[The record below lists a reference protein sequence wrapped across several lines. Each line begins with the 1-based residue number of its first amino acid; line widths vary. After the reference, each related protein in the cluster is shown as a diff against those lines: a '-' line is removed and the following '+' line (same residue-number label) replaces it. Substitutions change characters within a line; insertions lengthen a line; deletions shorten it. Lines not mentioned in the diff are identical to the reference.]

1 MLTFKTILHPT
12 DFSERSALALRLAG
26 SLARDHGARLI
37 VLHVVV
43 PPPAIPVEGVALP
56 PPALDLKLLQAQLQ
70 QVRLDDAQLPVEHR
84 LVEGD
89 AAAEILRL
97 AEETKCDLI
106 VMGTHGRTWLS
117 RMLMGSVAEEVV
129 RKAACPVLTVK
140 AQQHVQP
147 YTPQAVGSTSGGV
160 AAATK

>member
-37 VLHVVV
+37 VMHVAV
-43 PPPAIPVEGVALP
+43 PPPAIAVEGVALP
-56 PPALDLKLLQAQLQ
+56 PPAVDLKLLRAQLQ
-70 QVRLDDAQLPVEHR
+70 QVRPDDAPLPVDHR

-97 AEETKCDLI
+97 AEETQCDLI

-117 RMLMGSVAEEVV
+117 RMLMGSVAEQVV
-129 RKAACPVLTVK
+129 RKAPCPVLTVK
-140 AQQHVQP
+140 TQQHVQP
-147 YTPQAVGSTSGGV
+147 STPETAPATAGRVV
-160 AAATK
+160 AAAK

>member
-1 MLTFKTILHPT
+1 MLTFQTILHPT

-37 VLHVVV
+37 VMHVAV
-43 PPPAIPVEGVALP
+43 PPTAIAVEGVALP
-56 PPALDLKLLQAQLQ
+56 PPAVDLKLLRAQLQ
-70 QVRLDDAQLPVEHR
+70 QVRPDDAQLSVEHH
-84 LVEGD
+84 LVEGE

-97 AEETKCDLI
+97 AAETHCDLI

-117 RMLMGSVAEEVV
+117 RILMGSVAEQVV

-140 AQQHVQP
+140 TQQHVQP
-147 YTPQAVGSTSGGV
+147 SIPKTAEATAGRVVT
-160 AAATK
+160 AAK